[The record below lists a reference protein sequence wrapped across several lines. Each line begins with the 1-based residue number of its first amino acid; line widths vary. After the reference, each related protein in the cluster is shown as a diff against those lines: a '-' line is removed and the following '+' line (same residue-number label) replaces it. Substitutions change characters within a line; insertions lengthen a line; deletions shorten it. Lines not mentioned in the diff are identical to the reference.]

1 MGNTN
6 SIRENDISKRFY
18 DESLLLKVV
27 GHNKY
32 FFPRTYL
39 TDLVSILNHEL
50 FLKDGMPRSKL
61 NNRNLNIYDLKIYH
75 QYNESKIKLI
85 STAFNLN
92 MINFFNQ
99 YLMKQ
104 NDISFIPKP
113 DDIIFDCGAC
123 IGDNSVIFSHFLN
136 TKGEVHLFD
145 PVELH
150 VKFCDLQKSL
160 NPQLKNKFVINKKG
174 VSNQTK
180 NSINDQEINQIST
193 AQKINNDFETIRLDD
208 YAKKNASRVDY
219 IKMDIEGSEI
229 PALDGAKDI
238 IKEYK
243 PKLAICGYH
252 KPDDYWT
259 IPKKIKQLNSDYKLY
274 FEHHYFKMGES
285 VFYAQ

>member
-1 MGNTN
+1 MMVF
-6 SIRENDISKRFY
+6 IIKKLLDII
-18 DESLLLKVV
+18 
-27 GHNKY
+27 NI
-32 FFPRTYL
+32 FFPRYL

-50 FLKDGMPRSKL
+50 FLKDGMPSKL

-75 QYNESKIKLI
+75 QHNESKIKLI

-160 NPQLKNKFVINKKG
+160 NPQLKNKFVINKKR
-174 VSNQTK
+174 SQ
-180 NSINDQEINQIST
+180 
-193 AQKINNDFETIRLDD
+193 
-208 YAKKNASRVDY
+208 
-219 IKMDIEGSEI
+219 
-229 PALDGAKDI
+229 
-238 IKEYK
+238 
-243 PKLAICGYH
+243 
-252 KPDDYWT
+252 
-259 IPKKIKQLNSDYKLY
+259 
-274 FEHHYFKMGES
+274 
-285 VFYAQ
+285 